1 MAGPSV
7 RSMFFASILDSLS
20 DLTSAA
26 FAVTAF
32 GLLFLLVKVL
42 ERVR

>member
-1 MAGPSV
+1 ML
-7 RSMFFASILDSLS
+7 FASILDSLS
-20 DLTSAA
+20 DVISAA
-26 FAVTAF
+26 FAGTAF